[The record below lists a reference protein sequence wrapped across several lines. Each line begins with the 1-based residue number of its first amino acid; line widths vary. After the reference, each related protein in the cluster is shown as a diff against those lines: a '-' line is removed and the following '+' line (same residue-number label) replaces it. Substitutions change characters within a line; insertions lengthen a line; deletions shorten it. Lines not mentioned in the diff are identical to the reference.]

1 MNRNQLTGQE
11 QMPHS
16 NKVLISSQTIED
28 KVYNTIST
36 YKIPDYGIAE
46 IAEHGS
52 RTNGTFRR
60 AYTMMPFEYMN
71 KMSKDFDWSFY
82 PHAEIGKIKEVV
94 NKFILG
100 FDKFREA
107 GKGLYICS
115 KSKGSGKTLLSCIL
129 ANELLERKSI
139 NIKFIAVLDFIEM
152 TKKGFKSDK
161 AVEDM
166 ENIRNA
172 TVLILDDIGVQMS
185 KEWVDSVL
193 YRLIN
198 HRASNK
204 LVTIFT
210 SNIEADNLKVDERI
224 TQRIEKMTI
233 PLYLP
238 EVSVRKQLTE
248 QENNNFLSNITCS
261 LES

>member
-1 MNRNQLTGQE
+1 MS
-11 QMPHS
+11 HS
-16 NKVLISSQTIED
+16 NKTLLYRQPIED
-28 KVYNTIST
+28 KVYSSIAA
-36 YKIPDYGIAE
+36 YEIDGYGKAE
-46 IAEHGS
+46 FAEHGS
-52 RTNGTFRR
+52 RTSGTFRR
-60 AYTMMPFEYMN
+60 AYTMMPFEYME
-71 KMSKDFDWSFY
+71 KTSKDFDWSFY
-82 PHAEIGKIKEVV
+82 PVTETEGIKEII
-94 NKFILG
+94 NKFVVS
-100 FDKFREA
+100 FDKFREE
-107 GKGLYICS
+107 GKGLYIYS
-115 KSKGSGKTLLSCIL
+115 KAKGSGKTLLSCVL

-139 NIKFIAVLDFIEM
+139 NIKFITVLDFIEM

-210 SNIEADNLKVDERI
+210 SNIKAENLKIDDRI